1 MQRSRAFT
9 LIEIVIAVFILVML
23 LLLAVPSLTGVVADR
38 RLHAA
43 LDQFN
48 DLVHQ
53 AQERSVAEH
62 RSYLLVWKDNDVILR
77 PEVFGKKEE
86 HKPVATFPLARGSR
100 LVLRLPA
107 ALTKSPPGEW
117 IFWPTGTCEPAIVQ
131 FEGRAGKWTA
141 NYSALTGYPEISNYA
156 AR

>member
-1 MQRSRAFT
+1 
-9 LIEIVIAVFILVML
+9 ML
-23 LLLAVPSLTGVVADR
+23 LLLAVPSLTGVIADR

-62 RSYLLVWKDNDVILR
+62 RSYLLVWEDNDVILR

-86 HKPVATFPLARGSR
+86 HKPVATFPLARGTTF
-100 LVLRLPA
+100 VLRLPA
-107 ALTKSPPGEW
+107 ALMKSPPGEW
-117 IFWPTGTCEPAIVQ
+117 IFWPSGTCEPAIVR

-141 NYSALTGYPEISNYA
+141 NYSPLTGQPEISNYA